1 MRRVG
6 CYAKQNN
13 ALMNSLSYLTIDD
26 WNKLLQSV
34 AIVVGGV
41 AAYFKW
47 FRGRIYR
54 PRLETVVGGSLK
66 TGAGQFLLVSVRTKN
81 VGLSE
86 VRIEQEG
93 SAVRIFSSKPPSS
106 SAKAKNVAWERH
118 GTFPIYEEHGWIES
132 NETIEHQRLV
142 QLPQREYL
150 AFRIEVWIA
159 SKGITWKTNAI
170 ILCSVD

>member
-1 MRRVG
+1 M
-6 CYAKQNN
+6 
-13 ALMNSLSYLTIDD
+13 STLSHLTIDD
-26 WNKLLQSV
+26 WNKLLQSL

-47 FRGRIYR
+47 FRGRVYR
-54 PRLETVVGGSLK
+54 PRLETVAGGSFETN
-66 TGAGQFLLVSVRTKN
+66 TGQYLLVNVRTKN

-86 VRIEQEG
+86 VRIEQQG
-93 SAVRIFSSKPPSS
+93 SGVRIFSGQAASS
-106 SAKAKNVAWERH
+106 NAEARNVDWKHH

-132 NETIEHQRLV
+132 NETIEHQRLI

-159 SKGITWKTNAI
+159 SKGITWKTSAI
-170 ILCSVD
+170 VLCNVVD